1 MKSEPEIKEK
11 VSDMYYH
18 KSLLKQLVDAK
29 SAKVILEL
37 GVRTIEDGLGE
48 TSTHMFYEALAS
60 RDRLTVPALYSC
72 DLEMPLIAFDL
83 VKKLKRSPI
92 WQFFHGDTREQFEL
106 IKEMLEERSQKVDIL
121 FIDTDKTY
129 ELTKY
134 ELSNYPKLLSDT
146 GVILLHDVGIDWE
159 FNNVRRP
166 GKKYTNT
173 EEWEGHDKA
182 IMEFLED
189 TDFKMTAQLGSYNMA
204 VLYRDD
210 SHIDGVKLEDLPYDN
225 NRHSMSP
232 PLVRKRRERFNRRWK
247 AYKLSQ

>member
-48 TSTHMFYEALAS
+48 TSTHMFYEVLAS
-60 RDRLTVPALYSC
+60 RDRLTWSGPPALYSC

-129 ELTKY
+129 ELTK
-134 ELSNYPKLLSDT
+134 
-146 GVILLHDVGIDWE
+146 
-159 FNNVRRP
+159 
-166 GKKYTNT
+166 
-173 EEWEGHDKA
+173 
-182 IMEFLED
+182 
-189 TDFKMTAQLGSYNMA
+189 
-204 VLYRDD
+204 
-210 SHIDGVKLEDLPYDN
+210 
-225 NRHSMSP
+225 
-232 PLVRKRRERFNRRWK
+232 
-247 AYKLSQ
+247 